1 MLFPDSEIVA
11 FEPDDKV
18 FDVLQLNIKA
28 FNLTNVALIKKA
40 CWHSETVLN
49 FFSEGADGGRAAS
62 EFDEKDIIQVETIRL
77 RKFLN
82 NKVDF
87 LKIDIEGAENEVLH
101 DIHDLLH
108 NVERLFVEFHS
119 FVGREQMLPEI
130 LTILKRADF
139 RLHISSPG
147 LISKNPFIQLNT
159 YANMDNQLNI
169 YGFR

>member
-1 MLFPDSEIVA
+1 MSF
-11 FEPDDKV
+11 
-18 FDVLQLNIKA
+18 
-28 FNLTNVALIKKA
+28 
-40 CWHSETVLN
+40 W
-49 FFSEGADGGRAAS
+49 SEGSDGGRIS
-62 EFDEKDIIQVETIRL
+62 FDSNTKNLINIETVRL
-77 RKFLN
+77 REFLY
-82 NKVDF
+82 KRVDF